1 MALSAVSRLR
11 RPSRADLFWS
21 VARGDRVRLTC
32 ELVATAG
39 RAVVFCRTATDAA
52 RVAGELSRH
61 GVPAAVDDQRDF
73 HSSRI
78 RALVVTDESA
88 LSCPRNAAWCVVQFD
103 PAATPR
109 RYRRRIDLVAAP
121 GAVVISFV
129 VPERRLDADR
139 LLERLDGDGVTG
151 PDVPAVRPALLEARA
166 AAERAAARR
175 ASDDDAADVAPL
187 RPLRPSR
194 NGADASA
201 SDTDTD
207 AGSDD
212 REPRPGGDGALWRVV
227 SDASGRA
234 AVVARGA
241 SARVRAW
248 SRSRRRSG

>member
-39 RAVVFCRTATDAA
+39 RAVVFCRTAADAT

-61 GVPAAVDDQRDF
+61 GVPAAVVDQRDF

-121 GAVVISFV
+121 GAVVVSFV
-129 VPERRLDADR
+129 VPERRLDADH
-139 LLERLDGDGVTG
+139 LLERLDADGVTG
-151 PDVPAVRPALLEARA
+151 PDVSALRPALLEARG

-175 ASDDDAADVAPL
+175 ATDAAAEVAPL
-187 RPLRPSR
+187 RSLRSSRSVAGAPSPAFDSV
-194 NGADASA
+194 GAPGGAAADDARLRRVVTDASA
-201 SDTDTD
+201 
-207 AGSDD
+207 
-212 REPRPGGDGALWRVV
+212 
-227 SDASGRA
+227 RA
-234 AVVARGA
+234 ADAARGA